1 MPKAVGEAQGK
12 ISGRIIIEQLIRNM
26 ELGQFEMGYSILTP
40 CIFSLYLHPDD
51 YARLTGVFDLI
62 REDAKK
68 GAGGQAGATERQAA
82 SGLGALRGAKDRKPY
97 KIAGK
102 DWTFEFF
109 PDSEGVVPLGDVE
122 IHSELNETPQ
132 PGYHGTK
139 TTLLDREPSVGAIT
153 GRTAGPAAFGRH
165 EHGESRRSG
174 DTRRSAM
181 KTTPV
186 RSSFLMTQ
194 DEISVGRGGDDAQVS
209 LALYTND
216 EVSREHLRVR
226 RDADARSA
234 FVIVDKSMNG
244 TWLNGKR
251 LARGVEET
259 LPPKSQIS
267 VAEVIT
273 LQFEARCMIAS
284 PTSPTF
290 RSCFCSW
297 DSRSLSW

>member
-1 MPKAVGEAQGK
+1 MPVGEAQGK

-26 ELGQFEMGYSILTP
+26 ELGQFEMGYSVLAP

-68 GAGGQAGATERQAA
+68 ALAA
-82 SGLGALRGAKDRKPY
+82 RLAQLNAKPLGISALRSAKDRKPY
-97 KIAGK
+97 KIACK
-102 DWTFEFF
+102 DWAFEFF
-109 PDSEGVVPLGDVE
+109 PDSEGAVPVGDVE

-139 TTLLDREPSVGAIT
+139 TTLLNREPSVGGIT
-153 GRTAGPAAFGRH
+153 GRAGVRPETR
-165 EHGESRRSG
+165 ESLDKRGDRVYAEIHYEDDSG
-174 DTRRSAM
+174 
-181 KTTPV
+181 PQL
-186 RSSFLMTQ
+186 FLMTQ
-194 DEISVGRGGDDAQVS
+194 DEISVGRGGDGAEVS

-226 RDADARSA
+226 RDPVEKR

-259 LPPKSQIS
+259 LPPKAQIS

-273 LQFEARCMIAS
+273 LQFEARA
-284 PTSPTF
+284 
-290 RSCFCSW
+290 
-297 DSRSLSW
+297 

>member
-26 ELGQFEMGYSILTP
+26 ELGQFEMGYSILAP

-62 REDAKK
+62 RQDAKQAL
-68 GAGGQAGATERQAA
+68 GAKLAQLNAKPL
-82 SGLGALRGAKDRKPY
+82 GLGALRGGKDRKPY

-139 TTLLDREPSVGAIT
+139 TTLLDREPSVGTIT
-153 GRTAGPAAFGRH
+153 GRSGGVRPETRQ
-165 EHGESRRSG
+165 SG
-174 DTRRSAM
+174 DRAGDRVYAEIRYEDDSG
-181 KTTPV
+181 
-186 RSSFLMTQ
+186 SQLYLMTQ
-194 DEISVGRGGDDAQVS
+194 DEISVGRGGDGAQVS

-216 EVSREHLRVR
+216 EVSREHLRVW
-226 RDADARSA
+226 RDPVQKR

-259 LPPKSQIS
+259 LPPKAQIS

-273 LQFEARCMIAS
+273 LQFEAR
-284 PTSPTF
+284 P
-290 RSCFCSW
+290 
-297 DSRSLSW
+297 

>member
-1 MPKAVGEAQGK
+1 MPKAVGEAQGR

-26 ELGQFEMGYSILTP
+26 ELGQFEMGYSILAP

-62 REDAKK
+62 RQDAK
-68 GAGGQAGATERQAA
+68 QALTARLAQWNAKPMGI
-82 SGLGALRGAKDRKPY
+82 GALRGAKDRKPY

-102 DWTFEFF
+102 DWAFEFF

-132 PGYHGTK
+132 PGYHGAK

-153 GRTAGPAAFGRH
+153 GRAGGAR
-165 EHGESRRSG
+165 GETRQSG
-174 DTRRSAM
+174 ERVYAEIRYEDDSG
-181 KTTPV
+181 PQL
-186 RSSFLMTQ
+186 FLMTQ
-194 DEISVGRGGDDAQVS
+194 NEISIGRGGDGALVN

-226 RDADARSA
+226 RDPAQGR
-234 FVIVDKSMNG
+234 FLIVDQSRNG

-251 LARGVEET
+251 LARGAEEA
-259 LPPKSQIS
+259 LPARAEIG
-267 VAEVIT
+267 VAEVIQ
-273 LQFEARCMIAS
+273 LLFEAK
-284 PTSPTF
+284 
-290 RSCFCSW
+290 
-297 DSRSLSW
+297 L

>member
-1 MPKAVGEAQGK
+1 MAKAVGEVQGR

-26 ELGQFEMGYSILTP
+26 ELGQFEMGYSILAP

-62 REDAKK
+62 RQDAKQALTARLAQWNAK
-68 GAGGQAGATERQAA
+68 PLGIGAF
-82 SGLGALRGAKDRKPY
+82 RGAKDRKPY

-102 DWTFEFF
+102 DWAFEFF

-153 GRTAGPAAFGRH
+153 GRAGVRPETRQ
-165 EHGESRRSG
+165 SG
-174 DTRRSAM
+174 DRVYAEIRYEDDSG
-181 KTTPV
+181 PQL
-186 RSSFLMTQ
+186 FLMTQ
-194 DEISVGRGGDDAQVS
+194 DEISVGRGGDEAQVS

-226 RDADARSA
+226 LDPSQKR

-259 LPPKSQIS
+259 LPAKAQIG

-273 LQFEARCMIAS
+273 LQFEARPQS
-284 PTSPTF
+284 
-290 RSCFCSW
+290 
-297 DSRSLSW
+297 

>member
-1 MPKAVGEAQGK
+1 MPKPVGEVQGK
-12 ISGRIIIEQLIRNM
+12 ISGRNIIEQLIRNM

-68 GAGGQAGATERQAA
+68 ALAA
-82 SGLGALRGAKDRKPY
+82 RLAQLNAKPPLGIGALRGAKDRKLF
-97 KIAGK
+97 KIASK

-109 PDSEGVVPLGDVE
+109 PDSEGAVPVGDVE

-132 PGYHGTK
+132 PGYHGTR
-139 TTLLDREPSVGAIT
+139 TTLLDREPSVGSIT
-153 GRTAGPAAFGRH
+153 GRAGSVRPETRQTGDRVYAEIRY
-165 EHGESRRSG
+165 EDDSG
-174 DTRRSAM
+174 
-181 KTTPV
+181 PQL
-186 RSSFLMTQ
+186 FLMTQ
-194 DEISVGRGGDDAQVS
+194 DEISIGRGGDGAQVS

-226 RDADARSA
+226 RDEAQKR

-251 LARGVEET
+251 LTRGVEEP
-259 LPPKSQIS
+259 LPGKAQIG

-273 LQFEARCMIAS
+273 LQFEE
-284 PTSPTF
+284 
-290 RSCFCSW
+290 RS
-297 DSRSLSW
+297 

>member
-1 MPKAVGEAQGK
+1 MD
-12 ISGRIIIEQLIRNM
+12 
-26 ELGQFEMGYSILTP
+26 LGQFEMGYSILTP

-62 REDAKK
+62 RQDAK
-68 GAGGQAGATERQAA
+68 QALAA
-82 SGLGALRGAKDRKPY
+82 RLVQLNARPIGFALRGAKDRKPY

-102 DWTFEFF
+102 DWAFEFF

-139 TTLLDREPSVGAIT
+139 TTLLDREPSVGSIT
-153 GRTAGPAAFGRH
+153 GRAGVRPETRQTGDRVYAEIRY
-165 EHGESRRSG
+165 EDDSG
-174 DTRRSAM
+174 
-181 KTTPV
+181 PQLY
-186 RSSFLMTQ
+186 LMTQ
-194 DEISVGRGGDDAQVS
+194 DEISVGRGGDEAQVT

-226 RDADARSA
+226 LDPGGRR
-234 FVIVDKSMNG
+234 FLIMDKSMNG

-251 LARGVEET
+251 LAHGVEET
-259 LPPKSQIS
+259 LPAKSQID

-273 LQFEARCMIAS
+273 LQFEAR
-284 PTSPTF
+284 PQV
-290 RSCFCSW
+290 
-297 DSRSLSW
+297 

>member
-1 MPKAVGEAQGK
+1 MPKAAGEAQGK

-51 YARLTGVFDLI
+51 YTRLTGVFDLI

-68 GAGGQAGATERQAA
+68 ALASRLAELNAKPPGGITL
-82 SGLGALRGAKDRKPY
+82 GLGALRGAKDRKPY
-97 KIAGK
+97 KIACK

-109 PDSEGVVPLGDVE
+109 PDSEGAVPLGDVE

-153 GRTAGPAAFGRH
+153 GRAGGVRPETRQAGDK
-165 EHGESRRSG
+165 SG
-174 DTRRSAM
+174 DKSGDRVYAEIRYEDDSG
-181 KTTPV
+181 PQLY
-186 RSSFLMTQ
+186 LMTQ
-194 DEISVGRGGDDAQVS
+194 DEISVGRGGDGAEVS

-226 RDADARSA
+226 RNVAEKR
-234 FVIVDKSMNG
+234 FTIVDKSMNG

-251 LARGVEET
+251 LVRGVEQT
-259 LPPKSQIS
+259 LPPKAQIS

-273 LQFEARCMIAS
+273 LQFEER
-284 PTSPTF
+284 T
-290 RSCFCSW
+290 
-297 DSRSLSW
+297 

>member
-1 MPKAVGEAQGK
+1 MPKMLGEAQGK
-12 ISGRIIIEQLIRNM
+12 ISGQIIIEQLIRNM
-26 ELGQFEMGYSILTP
+26 ELGQFEMGYSILAP

-68 GAGGQAGATERQAA
+68 ALGARMAQLNAKPPGAKPF
-82 SGLGALRGAKDRKPY
+82 GLAALRGSKDRKLY
-97 KIAGK
+97 KIACK
-102 DWTFEFF
+102 DWAFEFF
-109 PDSEGVVPLGDVE
+109 PDSEGAVPLGDVE

-153 GRTAGPAAFGRH
+153 GRAGVARPETR
-165 EHGESRRSG
+165 ESG
-174 DTRRSAM
+174 DRVYAEIRYEDDSG
-181 KTTPV
+181 PQL
-186 RSSFLMTQ
+186 FLMAQ
-194 DEISVGRGGDDAQVS
+194 DEISVGRGGDGAQVS

-226 RDADARSA
+226 RDAVEKR
-234 FVIVDKSMNG
+234 FVIVDQSMNG

-259 LPPKSQIS
+259 LPPKAQIS

-273 LQFEARCMIAS
+273 LQFEARS
-284 PTSPTF
+284 
-290 RSCFCSW
+290 
-297 DSRSLSW
+297 